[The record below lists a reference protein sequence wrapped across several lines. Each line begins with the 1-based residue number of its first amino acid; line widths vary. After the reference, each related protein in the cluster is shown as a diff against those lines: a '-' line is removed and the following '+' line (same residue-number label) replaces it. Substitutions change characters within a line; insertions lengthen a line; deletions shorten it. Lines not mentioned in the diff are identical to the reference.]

1 MTRVATQ
8 GPVLQAEGA
17 ARAEAVSG
25 RSREVQWL
33 EASGQGDG
41 VGLGWGLPCVPV
53 SLWALSRALGRPR

>member
-1 MTRVATQ
+1 MATQ

-17 ARAEAVSG
+17 AHAEAVSG

-41 VGLGWGLPCVPV
+41 VGLGVGWGLPCAPV
-53 SLWALSRALGRPR
+53 SLWILSRALGRPR

>member
-1 MTRVATQ
+1 MATQ

-41 VGLGWGLPCVPV
+41 VGLGWGGVCHVFL
-53 SLWALSRALGRPR
+53 